1 MTRLLVLAT
10 ALTLLA
16 GMAHADDRIGIVL
29 MHGKQSTPLGIS
41 PPGSNRPPAG
51 GQLVD
56 ALKSEGY
63 LVTQPEMC
71 WSRDRRLDKPFAE
84 CLAEIDTA
92 IANLK
97 AKGATAFIVAG
108 LSQGGLAA
116 IAYGARHSD
125 ILGVIAYAAADDPV
139 GKSNLPAIARAIDK
153 AKRMVADGKGGET
166 SSFDDVNTGPQ
177 GSFTMSLHTT
187 ADIYLSFYAPDAET
201 GIGRNM
207 ANLKVPIL
215 WVYSESDPSQRNATS
230 FFAKAPPNPL
240 NRQVTVFADHVATV
254 NAGRGATL
262 EWIKQVAQA
271 R

>member
-1 MTRLLVLAT
+1 MIRLLMLAAAFVLLSGA
-10 ALTLLA
+10 ARA
-16 GMAHADDRIGIVL
+16 EDKIGIVL
-29 MHGKQSTPLGIS
+29 MHGKQGTPLGIA

-56 ALKSEGY
+56 ALRSSGY

-71 WSRDRRLDKPFAE
+71 WSRNRGLDKPFAE
-84 CLAEIDTA
+84 CLAEIDNA
-92 IANLK
+92 IADLK
-97 AKGATAFIVAG
+97 MKGATAFIVAG

-139 GKSNLPAIARAIDK
+139 GKAKLSAVARAIDK
-153 AKRMVADGKGGET
+153 AKQMVANGNGGET
-166 SSFDDVNTGPQ
+166 SSFDDINTGPQ
-177 GSFTMSLHTT
+177 GSFTMSLRTT

-201 GIGRNM
+201 GIALNM

-215 WVYSESDPSQRNATS
+215 WIYSESDPSQRNAS
-230 FFAKAPPNPL
+230 NFFAKAPPNPL
-240 NRQVTVFADHVATV
+240 HRQVTVFANHVETV
-254 NAGRGATL
+254 NAGRAATL
-262 EWIKQVAQA
+262 AWIAELAKA

>member
-1 MTRLLVLAT
+1 MVVVAIAALVT
-10 ALTLLA
+10 AA
-16 GMAHADDRIGIVL
+16 GTARADDKIGIVL
-29 MHGKQSTPLGIS
+29 MHGKQGTPLGIA

-56 ALKSEGY
+56 ALTSAGY

-71 WSRDRRLDKPFAE
+71 WSRNRSLDKPFAE
-84 CLAEIDTA
+84 CLTEIDSA
-92 IANLK
+92 LADLK
-97 AKGATAFIVAG
+97 KKGATAFIVAG

-139 GKSNLPAIARAIDK
+139 GKARLSAVARAIDK
-153 AKRMVADGKGGET
+153 AKQMVANGAGGET

-177 GSFTMSLHTT
+177 GSFSMSLRTT

-201 GIGRNM
+201 GIARNM

-215 WVYSESDPSQRNATS
+215 WVYSENDPSQRNATN

-240 NRQVTVFADHVATV
+240 NRQVTVFANHVETV
-254 NAGRGATL
+254 NAGRAATL
-262 EWIKQVAQA
+262 AWIADLAKA